1 MKKLEALE
9 HIIGS
14 KDRFILAFSGGLDSA
29 FLAAYLK
36 RLGKEFIAVTV
47 DHGMLPDLECIK
59 EEAERLGIEHR
70 VLEIDMLN
78 DRAFSENT
86 EERCYFCK
94 KQIIGA
100 LKDYRDEME
109 YDYIVDATNR
119 FKESHEVA
127 NPDRTEHSLAE
138 WTQIDADLKADWRM
152 EVQNDET
159 RLGFDEWLIH
169 KREADAHG

>member
-1 MKKLEALE
+1 MKMLIVGHDTGEETCIDYCAGEDTTAICDEWKRVR
-9 HIIGS
+9 GDS
-14 KDRFILAFSGGLDSA
+14 FIMVA
-29 FLAAYLK
+29 
-36 RLGKEFIAVTV
+36 TW
-47 DHGMLPDLECIK
+47 DLNE
-59 EEAERLGIEHR
+59 LQ
-70 VLEIDMLN
+70 DTLN
-78 DRAFSENT
+78 QMRRST
-86 EERCYFCK
+86 EERLIEDF
-94 KQIIGA
+94 KQIGLFGEDTTHMHEKA
-100 LKDYRDEME
+100 AEAAAYARF
-109 YDYIVDATNR
+109 VDATNR